1 MHADSSSTDFARRPL
16 TDALSSLHGTLSQ
29 HGIGGTHR
37 QSGAAGAANTD
48 VAMHARAIVAPARV
62 DAIAMTTH
70 RFTFRVF
77 VKVNPVQARSCEGVC
92 ALPCMARKE
101 EVRVVDL

>member
-16 TDALSSLHGTLSQ
+16 TDALSSLHGTSFQ

-48 VAMHARAIVAPARV
+48 VAMHARAIVTPARV

-77 VKVNPVQARSCEGVC
+77 VKVNPDQA
-92 ALPCMARKE
+92 
-101 EVRVVDL
+101 